1 MESKVVVR
9 VKKNL
14 RDYKIIEKFVVGIV
28 LTGNEIKSVRSNQ
41 LSISEAYILPQNKEL
56 YVINMHIAIYKYS
69 RDGNLANFHNTRR
82 RRKLLLQRKEIDKII
97 RDLKTKRYS
106 LIPLQIF
113 LNNKGWAKL
122 EIALAQRLRKYQ
134 IKEKIK
140 EKDLA
145 RELKEEDFQ

>member
-1 MESKVVVR
+1 MENKTIAQA
-9 VKKNL
+9 KKNL
-14 RDYKIIEKFVVGIV
+14 RDYKVIDKFVAGIV
-28 LTGNEIKSVRSNQ
+28 LTGNEIKSVRSKQ
-41 LSISEAYILPQNKEL
+41 LSINEAYALPQNKEL
-56 YVINMHIAIYKYS
+56 YIINMHIAIYKYS
-69 RDGNLANFHNTRR
+69 RDGNLVGSPNTRR

-113 LNNKGWAKL
+113 LNEKGWAKL

-134 IKEKIK
+134 IKEKLK

-145 RELKEEDFQ
+145 RELKEEDF

>member
-41 LSISEAYILPQNKEL
+41 LSISEAYVLPQDKEL
-56 YVINMHIAIYKYS
+56 YIINMHIAIYKYS
-69 RDGNLANFHNTRR
+69 RDGNLSTHNTRR
-82 RRKLLLQRKEIDKII
+82 KRKLLLQRKEIDKII
-97 RDLKTKRYS
+97 RDLKTKRYN

-113 LNNKGWAKL
+113 LNNKG
-122 EIALAQRLRKYQ
+122 
-134 IKEKIK
+134 
-140 EKDLA
+140 
-145 RELKEEDFQ
+145 